1 LKVAVYFIPP
11 PMLRGDSG
19 IMGGAE
25 IRTLEVLSRFPK
37 DSYVL
42 LAPRNVKERAVE
54 AAVRLGLREKLVN
67 ILREAYELRD
77 YKCGNTLRSIGY
89 RRHVERVAE
98 GLGADLIYRPF
109 IGPRADHFI
118 GYNMSPVRWAR
129 LLQAS
134 LPVGSLVTED
144 GSGLRL
150 FLKVAKLNGIGT
162 AKALSSYAKLWLVGR
177 ASAGMKTLAVSA
189 STPYEHNKVGISIDA
204 VVLNPGNGVEGCPY
218 VGLEKA
224 YDVIFHARIER
235 LKGVFDFIAA
245 VKGLSKLKE
254 DVRAVIVGSASE
266 SMAKEV
272 MSYAADLGVASNI
285 EFRFN
290 LKREENLRLL
300 ASSKAFVYPTRFDSF
315 GLVVLESLSC
325 GTPVVA
331 YDIPAIR
338 FNYAGTRAVIRV
350 RPLDVKGLVNE
361 TYELLRGGDW
371 DRLGREGV
379 EFSRGF
385 TWDNVA
391 RAEWSSLERI
401 ANEG

>member
-1 LKVAVYFIPP
+1 MV
-11 PMLRGDSG
+11 RGSD
-19 IMGGAE
+19 IIGGGV
-25 IRTLEVLSRFPK
+25 IRILEVLSRFPR

-42 LAPRNVKERAVE
+42 LAPRNVKERAVR
-54 AAVRLGLREKLVN
+54 AVIRLGLREELVN

-77 YKCGNTLRSIGY
+77 YKCGNMLCSIGY
-89 RRHVERVAE
+89 RRHVERVAK

-109 IGPRADHFI
+109 EGPRADHFI
-118 GYNMSPVRWAR
+118 GYNMSPVRWVR
-129 LLQAS
+129 LLQAP
-134 LPVGSLVTED
+134 LPVGSLVTEG

-162 AKALSSYAKLWLVGR
+162 AKALSSYAKLWLIGR
-177 ASAGMKTLAVSA
+177 VSAGMKTLAVSA
-189 STPYEHNKVGISIDA
+189 SIPYELNKVGIRIDA
-204 VVLNPGNGVEGCPY
+204 IVLNPGNSVNECPY
-218 VGLEKA
+218 VGIEKA

-245 VKGLSKLKE
+245 VKGLSELKK
-254 DVRAVIVGSASE
+254 DVRAVVVGGASE
-266 SMAKEV
+266 SMTKEV
-272 MSYAADLGVASNI
+272 MSYAADLGVARNI

-290 LKREENLRLL
+290 ASSDEVLRLL
-300 ASSKAFVYPTRFDSF
+300 ASSKTFVYPTRFDSF

-325 GTPVVA
+325 GTLVVA

-338 FNYAGTRAVIRV
+338 FNYAGTRTVIRV

-361 TYELLRGGDW
+361 TYELLRSGNW

-391 RAEWSSLERI
+391 RAEWSALERI

>member
-11 PMLRGDSG
+11 VLL
-19 IMGGAE
+19 GGGE
-25 IRTLEVLSRFPK
+25 IRTLEVLSRFPR

-54 AAVRLGLREKLVN
+54 AAVRLGLREELVN

-77 YKCGNTLRSIGY
+77 YKCGNTLCSIGY
-89 RRHVERVAE
+89 RRYVERVAE

-118 GYNMSPVRWAR
+118 GYNMSPVRWVR
-129 LLQAS
+129 LLQAP

-150 FLKVAKLNGIGT
+150 FLKVAKVNGIGT
-162 AKALSSYAKLWLVGR
+162 TTALRHYARLWLINY
-177 ASAGMKTLAVSA
+177 ATFDMEALAVSA
-189 STPYEHNKVGISIDA
+189 SIPYELNKVGIRRRAIALD
-204 VVLNPGNGVEGCPY
+204 PGNGVNECPY
-218 VGLEKA
+218 VGIEKA
-224 YDVIFHARIER
+224 YDVIFHARIKR

-245 VKGLSKLKE
+245 VKGLSELKK
-254 DVRAVIVGSASE
+254 DVRAVVVGSASE

-272 MSYAADLGVASNI
+272 MSYAADLGVAENI

-290 LKREENLRLL
+290 ASSDEVLRLL
-300 ASSKAFVYPTRFDSF
+300 ASSKAFIYPTRFDSF

-361 TYELLRGGDW
+361 TYELLRSGDW

-379 EFSRGF
+379 EFSKRF

-391 RAEWSSLERI
+391 RAEWNELERI
-401 ANEG
+401 VEKQ

>member
-1 LKVAVYFIPP
+1 LKVAIYFAPSF
-11 PMLRGDSG
+11 L
-19 IMGGAE
+19 GGGE
-25 IRTLEVLSRFPK
+25 VRTLEVTSRFPR
-37 DSYVL
+37 DRYVL
-42 LAPRNVKERAVE
+42 LMPRNLKAK
-54 AAVRLGLREKLVN
+54 ALNDASRLGLREDLINV
-67 ILREAYELRD
+67 LRD
-77 YKCGNTLRSIGY
+77 AHELDDYISRDPLYSIIY
-89 RRHVERVAE
+89 RRRVERAAE
-98 GLGADLIYRPF
+98 RLGADLLYAPVGALKTGF
-109 IGPRADHFI
+109 FVGH
-118 GYNMSPVRWAR
+118 GTSPVRWAR

-134 LPVGSLVTED
+134 LPVGSLVTEEGD
-144 GSGLRL
+144 GLRL
-150 FLKVAKLNGIGT
+150 FLKVAALNGIDVAT
-162 AKALSSYAKLWLVGR
+162 ALGRYVRLALNSR
-177 ASAGMKTLAVSA
+177 AALGVLDLAVTA
-189 STPYEHNKVGISIDA
+189 AIPYEFNKVGIRIDA
-204 VVLNPGNGVEGCPY
+204 IVLNPGNGVEGCPY

-245 VKGLSKLKE
+245 VKGLAKLKK

-272 MSYAADLGVASNI
+272 MSYAADLGVAENI

-290 LKREENLRLL
+290 ASSDEVLRLL
-300 ASSKAFVYPTRFDSF
+300 ASSKAFIYPSRADAFP
-315 GLVVLESLSC
+315 LVVLESLSC

-361 TYELLRGGDW
+361 TYELLRSGDW

-379 EFSRGF
+379 EFSKGF

-391 RAEWSSLERI
+391 RVEWRALERI
-401 ANEG
+401 TNKQ

>member
-1 LKVAVYFIPP
+1 LKVAIYMTPP
-11 PMLRGDSG
+11 IL
-19 IMGGAE
+19 GGAE
-25 IRTLEVLSRFPK
+25 LRTLEVTSRFPR
-37 DSYVL
+37 DRYVVL
-42 LAPRNVKERAVE
+42 MPRNLKERALE
-54 AAVRLGLREKLVN
+54 NARRLGLREELVKV
-67 ILREAYELRD
+67 LRETYELDD
-77 YKCGNTLRSIGY
+77 YRCRSLLCSIGY
-89 RRHVERVAE
+89 RRRAEKVAE
-98 GLGADLIYRPF
+98 RLGVDLIYAPVDP
-109 IGPRADHFI
+109 PRADHFI
-118 GYNMSPVRWAR
+118 GHSMSPVRWVR
-129 LLQAS
+129 LLQSS

-150 FLKVAKLNGIGT
+150 FLKVAKVNGIWTTT
-162 AKALSSYAKLWLVGR
+162 ALRHYARLWLINY
-177 ASAGMKTLAVSA
+177 ATFGMEALAVSA
-189 STPYEHNKVGISIDA
+189 SVPYELNKVGIRRRAIALD
-204 VVLNPGNGVEGCPY
+204 PGNGVEACPY

-245 VKGLSKLKE
+245 VKGLSELKK
-254 DVRAVIVGSASE
+254 DVRAVVVGSASE

-272 MSYAADLGVASNI
+272 MSYAADLGVAKNI

-290 LKREENLRLL
+290 ASSDEVLRLL
-300 ASSKAFVYPTRFDSF
+300 ASSKAFIYPTRFDSF

-361 TYELLRGGDW
+361 TYELLRSGEW

-379 EFSRGF
+379 EFSKRF
-385 TWDNVA
+385 MWDNVA
-391 RAEWSSLERI
+391 RVEWNALERI
-401 ANEG
+401 VEKQ

>member
-11 PMLRGDSG
+11 VLL
-19 IMGGAE
+19 GGGE

-54 AAVRLGLREKLVN
+54 AAVRLGLREELAN

-77 YKCGNTLRSIGY
+77 YRCGSTLCSIGY
-89 RRHVERVAE
+89 RRYVERVAE
-98 GLGADLIYRPF
+98 GLGADLIYMPF
-109 IGPRADHFI
+109 EGPRADHFI
-118 GYNMSPVRWAR
+118 GHGMSPVRWVR
-129 LLQAS
+129 LLQAP

-150 FLKVAKLNGIGT
+150 YLKVAKVNGIGT
-162 AKALSSYAKLWLVGR
+162 TTALRHYARLWLINY
-177 ASAGMKTLAVSA
+177 ATFGMEALAVSA
-189 STPYEHNKVGISIDA
+189 SIPYELNKVGIRRRAIALD
-204 VVLNPGNGVEGCPY
+204 PGNGVERCPY

-245 VKGLSKLKE
+245 VKGLSELKK
-254 DVRAVIVGSASE
+254 DVRAVVVGSASE

-290 LKREENLRLL
+290 ASSDEVLRLL
-300 ASSKAFVYPTRFDSF
+300 ASSKAFIYPTRSDSF

-379 EFSRGF
+379 EFSKRF

-391 RAEWSSLERI
+391 KAEWSALERI
-401 ANEG
+401 ANEE

>member
-11 PMLRGDSG
+11 PMLRGGSG

-25 IRTLEVLSRFPK
+25 IRILEVLSRFPK

-42 LAPRNVKERAVE
+42 LAPRNVKERTVE

-109 IGPRADHFI
+109 HGPRADHFI
-118 GYNMSPVRWAR
+118 GYNMSPVRWVR
-129 LLQAS
+129 LLQNP

-189 STPYEHNKVGISIDA
+189 STPYEHNKVGIRIDA
-204 VVLNPGNGVEGCPY
+204 VVLNPGNGVDGCPY
-218 VGLEKA
+218 VGLEKV

-245 VKGLSKLKE
+245 VKGLSELKK
-254 DVRAVIVGSASE
+254 DVRAIVVGSASE

-272 MSYAADLGVASNI
+272 KSYATDLGMTKNI

-290 LKREENLRLL
+290 ASSNEVLRLL
-300 ASSKAFVYPTRFDSF
+300 ASSKAFVYPTRSDTF

-361 TYELLRGGDW
+361 TFELLRGGDW
-371 DRLGREGV
+371 DKLGREGV
-379 EFSRGF
+379 EFSKGF

>member
-1 LKVAVYFIPP
+1 LKVAIYFIPP
-11 PMLRGDSG
+11 VLL
-19 IMGGAE
+19 GGGE
-25 IRTLEVLSRFPK
+25 IRTLEVLSRLPK

-54 AAVRLGLREKLVN
+54 AAVRLGLREELVN

-77 YKCGNTLRSIGY
+77 YKCGNTLCSIGY
-89 RRHVERVAE
+89 RRYVERVAE
-98 GLGADLIYRPF
+98 GLGADLIYTPF
-109 IGPRADHFI
+109 EGPRADHFI

-134 LPVGSLVTED
+134 LGVGSLVTED
-144 GSGLRL
+144 GSGVRL
-150 FLKVAKLNGIGT
+150 YLKVAKVNGIGT
-162 AKALSSYAKLWLVGR
+162 MTALRHYARLWLINY
-177 ASAGMKTLAVSA
+177 ATFDMEALAVSA
-189 STPYEHNKVGISIDA
+189 SIPYELNKVGIRRRAI
-204 VVLNPGNGVEGCPY
+204 VLDPGNGVEACPY

-245 VKGLSKLKE
+245 VRGLAKLKK
-254 DVRAVIVGSASE
+254 DVKAIVVGSASE

-272 MSYAADLGVASNI
+272 MSYAADLGVTKNV

-300 ASSKAFVYPTRFDSF
+300 ASSKAFVYPSRADAFP
-315 GLVVLESLSC
+315 LVVLESLSC

-338 FNYAGTRAVIRV
+338 FNYASTRAVIRV
-350 RPLDVKGLVNE
+350 RPLDIKGLVNE
-361 TYELLRGGDW
+361 TYELLRSGDW
-371 DRLGREGV
+371 DRLGREGI
-379 EFSRGF
+379 EFSKGF

-391 RAEWSSLERI
+391 RAEWSALERI
-401 ANEG
+401 ANEE

>member
-11 PMLRGDSG
+11 PMLRGSDV
-19 IMGGAE
+19 MGGAE

-42 LAPRNVKERAVE
+42 LAPRNVKERSVGAVI
-54 AAVRLGLREKLVN
+54 RLGLREELVN
-67 ILREAYELRD
+67 ILREAYELDD
-77 YKCGNTLRSIGY
+77 YRCRSPLCSISY
-89 RRHVERVAE
+89 RRRAEKVAE
-98 GLGADLIYRPF
+98 RLGADLIYVTVDP
-109 IGPRADHFI
+109 PRADHFI
-118 GYNMSPVRWAR
+118 GHSMSPVRWVR
-129 LLQAS
+129 LLQSS

-162 AKALSSYAKLWLVGR
+162 TIALGAYAWLWLIGR

-189 STPYEHNKVGISIDA
+189 SIPYELNKVGIRDDA
-204 VVLNPGNGVEGCPY
+204 MALNPGNGVEACPY
-218 VGLEKA
+218 VGLEKV
-224 YDVIFHARIER
+224 YDVIFHARITR
-235 LKGVFDFIAA
+235 LKGVFDFIEA
-245 VKGLSKLKE
+245 VKGLSELKK
-254 DVRAVIVGSASE
+254 DVRAVIVGGASE

-290 LKREENLRLL
+290 ASSDEVLRLL
-300 ASSKAFVYPTRFDSF
+300 ASSKAFVYPSRADAFP
-315 GLVVLESLSC
+315 LVVLESLSC

-338 FNYAGTRAVIRV
+338 FNYAGMRAVIRV

-379 EFSRGF
+379 EFSKRF

-391 RAEWSSLERI
+391 RAEWNALERI

>member
-1 LKVAVYFIPP
+1 MKVAVYFILPQ
-11 PMLRGDSG
+11 MLRGSDT
-19 IMGGAE
+19 MGGSE
-25 IRTLEVLSRFPK
+25 IRTLEVLSRLPK
-37 DSYVL
+37 GSYVL

-54 AAVRLGLREKLVN
+54 AAVRLSLREELVN

-77 YKCGNTLRSIGY
+77 YKCGNMLCSIGY
-89 RRHVERVAE
+89 RRYVERVAE

-109 IGPRADHFI
+109 NGPRADHFI
-118 GYNMSPVRWAR
+118 GYNMSPVRWVR
-129 LLQAS
+129 LLQNS

-162 AKALSSYAKLWLVGR
+162 TIDLSSYAKLWLIGR
-177 ASAGMKTLAVSA
+177 ASVGMKTLAVSA
-189 STPYEHNKVGISIDA
+189 SIPYEHNKVGIRIDA

-218 VGLEKA
+218 VGLEKV

-235 LKGVFDFIAA
+235 LKGVFDFIEA
-245 VKGLSKLKE
+245 VKGLAKLKK
-254 DVRAVIVGSASE
+254 DVRAIVVGSASE

-272 MSYAADLGVASNI
+272 KSYAADLGVIKNI

-290 LKREENLRLL
+290 ASSNEVLRLL
-300 ASSKAFVYPTRFDSF
+300 ASSKAFVYPTRFDTF

-350 RPLDVKGLVNE
+350 RPLDVKGLVEE
-361 TYELLRGGDW
+361 TYELLSGGDW

-391 RAEWSSLERI
+391 RAEWSALEKI

>member
-11 PMLRGDSG
+11 VLL
-19 IMGGAE
+19 GGGE
-25 IRTLEVLSRFPK
+25 IRTLEVLSRLPK

-54 AAVRLGLREKLVN
+54 AAVRLGLREELVN

-77 YKCGNTLRSIGY
+77 YKCGNTLCSIGY
-89 RRHVERVAE
+89 RRYVERVAE
-98 GLGADLIYRPF
+98 GLGADLVYTPF
-109 IGPRADHFI
+109 EGPRADHFI
-118 GYNMSPVRWAR
+118 GYNMSPVRWVR
-129 LLQAS
+129 LLQAP

-150 FLKVAKLNGIGT
+150 FLKVAKVNEIGT
-162 AKALSSYAKLWLVGR
+162 TTALRHYARLWLINY
-177 ASAGMKTLAVSA
+177 ATFDMEALAVSA
-189 STPYEHNKVGISIDA
+189 SIPYELNKVGIRRRAI
-204 VVLNPGNGVEGCPY
+204 VLDPGNGVNGCPY

-224 YDVIFHARIER
+224 YDVVFHARIDR

-254 DVRAVIVGSASE
+254 DVRAVVVGGAGKE
-266 SMAKEV
+266 MAKEV
-272 MSYAADLGVASNI
+272 MSYAADLGVAENI

-290 LKREENLRLL
+290 ASSDEVLRLL
-300 ASSKAFVYPTRFDSF
+300 ASSKAFIYPTRFDAF
-315 GLVVLESLSC
+315 PLVVLESLSC

-361 TYELLRGGDW
+361 TYELLRSGDW

-379 EFSRGF
+379 KFSKRF

-391 RAEWSSLERI
+391 RAEWSALERI
-401 ANEG
+401 ANEE

>member
-11 PMLRGDSG
+11 VLL
-19 IMGGAE
+19 GGGE

-37 DSYVL
+37 GSYVL

-54 AAVRLGLREKLVN
+54 AAVRLGLREGLVN

-77 YKCGNTLRSIGY
+77 YKCGSTLCSIGY
-89 RRHVERVAE
+89 RRYVERVAE
-98 GLGADLIYRPF
+98 GLGADLIYTPF
-109 IGPRADHFI
+109 EGPRADHFI
-118 GYNMSPVRWAR
+118 GYNMSPVRWVR
-129 LLQAS
+129 LLQGS

-150 FLKVAKLNGIGT
+150 YLKVAKLNGIGI
-162 AKALSSYAKLWLVGR
+162 AKALSSYAKLWLIGR
-177 ASAGMKTLAVSA
+177 VSAGMKTLAVSA
-189 STPYEHNKVGISIDA
+189 SIPYEFNKVGIMIDA
-204 VVLNPGNGVEGCPY
+204 TVLNPGNGVNECPY

-254 DVRAVIVGSASE
+254 DVRAVVVGRASKE
-266 SMAKEV
+266 RAKEV
-272 MSYAADLGVASNI
+272 VSYAADLGVAENI

-290 LKREENLRLL
+290 ASSDEVLRLL
-300 ASSKAFVYPTRFDSF
+300 ASSKAFVYPTRGDTF

-350 RPLDVKGLVNE
+350 RPLDIKGLVKE
-361 TYELLRGGDW
+361 TYELLGGGEL
-371 DRLGREGV
+371 DRLGREGI

-385 TWDNVA
+385 AWDEVA
-391 RAEWSSLERI
+391 RAEWRALERI
-401 ANEG
+401 ANEE

>member
-1 LKVAVYFIPP
+1 LKVAVYFMPP
-11 PMLRGDSG
+11 VLL
-19 IMGGAE
+19 GGGE
-25 IRTLEVLSRFPK
+25 IRTLEVLSRLPK

-54 AAVRLGLREKLVN
+54 AAVRLGLREELVN

-77 YKCGNTLRSIGY
+77 YKCGNTLCSIGY
-89 RRHVERVAE
+89 RRYVERVAE
-98 GLGADLIYRPF
+98 RLGADIIYTPF
-109 IGPRADHFI
+109 EGPRADHFI
-118 GYNMSPVRWAR
+118 GYNMSPVRWVR
-129 LLQAS
+129 LLQAP

-162 AKALSSYAKLWLVGR
+162 TTALRHYARLWLINY
-177 ASAGMKTLAVSA
+177 ATFSMEALAVSA
-189 STPYEHNKVGISIDA
+189 SVPYELNKVGIRRRAI
-204 VVLNPGNGVEGCPY
+204 VLDPGNGVEGCPY
-218 VGLEKA
+218 VGLEKV

-245 VKGLSKLKE
+245 VKGLSELKK
-254 DVRAVIVGSASE
+254 DVRAVVVGSASE

-272 MSYAADLGVASNI
+272 MSYAADLGVAENI

-290 LKREENLRLL
+290 ASSDEVLRLL
-300 ASSKAFVYPTRFDSF
+300 ASSKAFIYPTRFDSF

-350 RPLDVKGLVNE
+350 RPLDVKGLANE
-361 TYELLRGGDW
+361 TYELLRSGNW

-379 EFSRGF
+379 KFSRGF

-391 RAEWSSLERI
+391 RAEWSALERI
-401 ANEG
+401 ANEE

>member
-1 LKVAVYFIPP
+1 LKVAIYFIPP
-11 PMLRGDSG
+11 VLL
-19 IMGGAE
+19 GGGE
-25 IRTLEVLSRFPK
+25 IRTLEVLSRLPK

-54 AAVRLGLREKLVN
+54 AAVRLGLREELVN

-77 YKCGNTLRSIGY
+77 YKCGNMLCSIGY
-89 RRHVERVAE
+89 RRYVERVAE
-98 GLGADLIYRPF
+98 GLGADLIYTPF
-109 IGPRADHFI
+109 EGPGADHFI
-118 GYNMSPVRWAR
+118 GHGMSPVRWVR
-129 LLQAS
+129 LLQGS

-150 FLKVAKLNGIGT
+150 FLKVAKLNGIGI
-162 AKALSSYAKLWLVGR
+162 AKALGNYAKLWLIGR
-177 ASAGMKTLAVSA
+177 VSAGMKTLAVSA
-189 STPYEHNKVGISIDA
+189 SIPYEFNKVGIMIDA
-204 VVLNPGNGVEGCPY
+204 TVLNPGNGVKACPY

-245 VKGLSKLKE
+245 VKGLSKLKK
-254 DVRAVIVGSASE
+254 DVRAVVVGSASE
-266 SMAKEV
+266 SMAKGV
-272 MSYAADLGVASNI
+272 MSYAADLGVAENI

-290 LKREENLRLL
+290 ASSDEVLRLL
-300 ASSKAFVYPTRFDSF
+300 ASSKAFVYPTRGDTF

-338 FNYAGTRAVIRV
+338 FNYASTRAVVRV

-361 TYELLRGGDW
+361 TYELLGGGEL
-371 DRLGREGV
+371 DRLGREGI

-385 TWDNVA
+385 AWDEVA
-391 RAEWSSLERI
+391 RAEWRALERI
-401 ANEG
+401 ANEE

>member
-1 LKVAVYFIPP
+1 MKVAIYFIPP
-11 PMLRGDSG
+11 VLL
-19 IMGGAE
+19 GGGE
-25 IRTLEVLSRFPK
+25 IRTLEVLSRFPR

-54 AAVRLGLREKLVN
+54 AAVRLGLREELVN

-77 YKCGNTLRSIGY
+77 YKCGNMLCSIGY
-89 RRHVERVAE
+89 RRYVERVAE
-98 GLGADLIYRPF
+98 GLGADLIYGPF
-109 IGPRADHFI
+109 IAPNHLI
-118 GYNMSPVRWAR
+118 GYNMSPVRWVR
-129 LLQAS
+129 LLQSS

-150 FLKVAKLNGIGT
+150 FMKVAALNGIGMIT
-162 AKALSSYAKLWLVGR
+162 ALRSYELIVYECA
-177 ASAGMKTLAVSA
+177 AAGMASLAVSA
-189 STPYEHNKVGISIDA
+189 SIPYEFNKVGIRINA
-204 VVLNPGNGVEGCPY
+204 MVLNPGNGVEGCPY

-235 LKGVFDFIAA
+235 LKGVFDFIAT
-245 VKGLSKLKE
+245 VKGLAKLKE

-272 MSYAADLGVASNI
+272 MSYAADLGVTKNI
-285 EFRFN
+285 EFKFN
-290 LKREENLRLL
+290 ASSDEVLRLL
-300 ASSKAFVYPTRFDSF
+300 ASSKVFIYPTRFDTF
-315 GLVVLESLSC
+315 GLVVLKSLSC

-361 TYELLRGGDW
+361 TYELLRGGEL

-379 EFSRGF
+379 EFSRRF
-385 TWDNVA
+385 TWDDVA
-391 RAEWSSLERI
+391 RAEWSALERI

>member
-1 LKVAVYFIPP
+1 MKVAVYFIPP
-11 PMLRGDSG
+11 VLL
-19 IMGGAE
+19 GGGE
-25 IRTLEVLSRFPK
+25 IRTLEVLSRLPK

-54 AAVRLGLREKLVN
+54 AAVRLGLREELVN

-77 YKCGNTLRSIGY
+77 YRCGNTLCSIGY
-89 RRHVERVAE
+89 RRYVERVAE
-98 GLGADLIYRPF
+98 GLGADLIYTPF
-109 IGPRADHFI
+109 EGPRADHFI
-118 GYNMSPVRWAR
+118 GYNMSPVRWVR
-129 LLQAS
+129 LLQAP

-150 FLKVAKLNGIGT
+150 FLKVAKVNEIGT
-162 AKALSSYAKLWLVGR
+162 TTALRHYARLWLINY
-177 ASAGMKTLAVSA
+177 ATFDMEALAVSA
-189 STPYEHNKVGISIDA
+189 SIPYELNKVGIRRRAI
-204 VVLNPGNGVEGCPY
+204 VLDPGNGVNGCPY

-224 YDVIFHARIER
+224 YDVVFHARIDR

-254 DVRAVIVGSASE
+254 DVRAVVVGGAGKE
-266 SMAKEV
+266 MAKEV
-272 MSYAADLGVASNI
+272 MSYAADLGVAENI

-290 LKREENLRLL
+290 ASSDEVLRLL
-300 ASSKAFVYPTRFDSF
+300 ASSKAFIYPTRFDSF

-338 FNYAGTRAVIRV
+338 FNYADTRAVIRV

-361 TYELLRGGDW
+361 TYELLRSGEW

-379 EFSRGF
+379 KFSKRF

-391 RAEWSSLERI
+391 RAEWRALERI
-401 ANEG
+401 TNKQ

>member
-1 LKVAVYFIPP
+1 MKVAVYFIPP
-11 PMLRGDSG
+11 VLL
-19 IMGGAE
+19 GGGE
-25 IRTLEVLSRFPK
+25 IRTLEVLSRLPK

-54 AAVRLGLREKLVN
+54 AAVRLGLREELVS

-77 YKCGNTLRSIGY
+77 YRCGSTLCSIGY
-89 RRHVERVAE
+89 RRYVERVAK
-98 GLGADLIYRPF
+98 GLGADLVYTPF
-109 IGPRADHFI
+109 EGPRADHFI
-118 GYNMSPVRWAR
+118 GYNMSPVRWVR
-129 LLQAS
+129 LLQAP

-150 FLKVAKLNGIGT
+150 FLKVAKVNGIGT
-162 AKALSSYAKLWLVGR
+162 AKALSSYAKLWLIGR

-189 STPYEHNKVGISIDA
+189 SIPYELNKVGIRIDA
-204 VVLNPGNGVEGCPY
+204 IVLNPGNGVNGCPY

-224 YDVIFHARIER
+224 YDVVFHARIER

-245 VKGLSKLKE
+245 VKGLSELKK
-254 DVRAVIVGSASE
+254 DVRAVVVGGASE

-272 MSYAADLGVASNI
+272 MSYAANLGVAENI

-290 LKREENLRLL
+290 ASSDEVLRLL
-300 ASSKAFVYPTRFDSF
+300 ASSKAFVYPSRADAFP
-315 GLVVLESLSC
+315 LVVLESLSC

-361 TYELLRGGDW
+361 TYELLRGGELDK
-371 DRLGREGV
+371 LGREGV
-379 EFSRGF
+379 EFSRRF
-385 TWDNVA
+385 TWDDVV
-391 RAEWSSLERI
+391 RAEWSALERI

>member
-11 PMLRGDSG
+11 SMLRGSG
-19 IMGGAE
+19 IIGGSE

-42 LAPRNVKERAVE
+42 LAPRNVKERAVG
-54 AAVRLGLREKLVN
+54 AVIRLGLREELVN

-77 YKCGNTLRSIGY
+77 YGCSNALCSIDYGRY
-89 RRHVERVAE
+89 VERVAE

-109 IGPRADHFI
+109 HGPRADQFI

-129 LLQAS
+129 LLQGS

-150 FLKVAKLNGIGT
+150 FLKMAKLNGIGT
-162 AKALSSYAKLWLVGR
+162 AKALSSYAKLWLIGC

-189 STPYEHNKVGISIDA
+189 SIPYELNKVGIRDDA
-204 VVLNPGNGVEGCPY
+204 IVLNPGNGVDECPY
-218 VGLEKA
+218 VGLEKV
-224 YDVIFHARIER
+224 YEVIFHARIDR

-245 VKGLSKLKE
+245 VKGLSELK
-254 DVRAVIVGSASE
+254 DGVRAVVVGSASKE
-266 SMAKEV
+266 MAKEV
-272 MSYAADLGVASNI
+272 MSYAADLGVTKNI

-290 LKREENLRLL
+290 ASRDEALRLL

-315 GLVVLESLSC
+315 SLVVLESLSC

-350 RPLDVKGLVNE
+350 RPLDVKGLVKE
-361 TYELLRGGDW
+361 TYELLGGGEL

-385 TWDNVA
+385 TWDDVA
-391 RAEWSSLERI
+391 RAEWRALERI

>member
-1 LKVAVYFIPP
+1 MKVAIYFIPP
-11 PMLRGDSG
+11 PMLRGESG
-19 IMGGAE
+19 IIGGAE
-25 IRTLEVLSRFPK
+25 IRTLEVLSRLPK
-37 DSYVL
+37 GSYVL
-42 LAPRNVKERAVE
+42 LAPRNVKEGAVE
-54 AAVRLGLREKLVN
+54 AAVRLGLREELVN
-67 ILREAYELRD
+67 IVREAYELRD
-77 YKCGNTLRSIGY
+77 YKCGSTLCSIGY
-89 RRHVERVAE
+89 RRYVERVAE

-118 GYNMSPVRWAR
+118 GYNMSPVRWVR
-129 LLQAS
+129 LLQNP

-150 FLKVAKLNGIGT
+150 YLKVAKLNGIGT
-162 AKALSSYAKLWLVGR
+162 AKALSRYAQLLLISR
-177 ASAGMKTLAVSA
+177 ASASMKTLAVSA
-189 STPYEHNKVGISIDA
+189 SIPYENNKVGIRIDA
-204 VVLNPGNGVEGCPY
+204 VVLNPGNGVNECPY

-245 VKGLSKLKE
+245 VKGLSELKK
-254 DVRAVIVGSASE
+254 DVRAIVVGSASE

-272 MSYAADLGVASNI
+272 MSYAADLGVAENI

-290 LKREENLRLL
+290 ASSDEVLRLL
-300 ASSKAFVYPTRFDSF
+300 ASSKAFVYPTRADAFP
-315 GLVVLESLSC
+315 LVVLESLSC

-331 YDIPAIR
+331 YDTPAIR
-338 FNYAGTRAVIRV
+338 FNYAGIRAVIRV
-350 RPLDVKGLVNE
+350 RPLDIKGLVNE

-371 DRLGREGV
+371 DRLGREGI
-379 EFSRGF
+379 EFSKGF

-391 RAEWSSLERI
+391 RAEWRALERI